1 MSRTLADARR
11 WMQEGTELLV
21 HATTHLDEAAYDA
34 PSLLPGWSRKHLVAH
49 VAANA
54 DALANL
60 VHWAATGT
68 PTPIYA
74 SPEERA
80 TGIREG
86 GRQPGSRLTE
96 WLRLSSDNLEKAMD
110 ELNETQW
117 ASRVLTAQGR
127 TVAATEIPW
136 LRSREVWVHAVDL
149 GSGIDFTA
157 LPTDF
162 LTALCDD
169 IVTKRRGATSPEVI
183 LRPTDMPAR
192 WYLPGSPGEGG
203 TAVTV
208 MGPLTEIAAYL
219 AGRPHGA
226 TTAEGVTVPAQPAW
240 L

>member
-1 MSRTLADARR
+1 MNRSLADARR
-11 WMQEGTELLV
+11 WMREGTELLV
-21 HATTHLDEAAYDA
+21 HATTRLDEAAYDA

-68 PTPIYA
+68 PTPMYA

-86 GRQPGSRLTE
+86 SRQPGTRLTE
-96 WLRLSSDNLEKAMD
+96 WLRLSSDALEKAMD
-110 ELNETQW
+110 ELDENQW

-127 TVAATEIPW
+127 TVAATEVPW

-169 IVTKRRGATSPEVI
+169 IVTKRKGAPGPDVV

-192 WYLPGSPGEGG
+192 WYLPGAPDDGA
-203 TAVTV
+203 AVTV
-208 MGPLTEIAAYL
+208 TGPLTEIAAYL
-219 AGRPHGA
+219 AGRHHGA
-226 TTAEGVTVPAQPAW
+226 TAAEGVAVPALPAW

>member
-1 MSRTLADARR
+1 MNRSLADTRR
-11 WMQEGTELLV
+11 WIREGTELLV
-21 HATTHLDEAAYDA
+21 HATTRLDEAAYDA
-34 PSLLPGWSRKHLVAH
+34 PSLLPGWSRKHVVAH

-68 PTPIYA
+68 PTPMYA

-86 GRQPGSRLTE
+86 ARQPGTRLTE
-96 WLRLSSDNLEKAMD
+96 WLRLSSDALEKAMD
-110 ELNETQW
+110 VLDENRW

-157 LPTDF
+157 LPADF
-162 LTALCDD
+162 LAALCDD
-169 IVTKRRGATSPEVI
+169 IVTKRGGAPGPEVV
-183 LRPTDMPAR
+183 LRPTDMPVR
-192 WYLPGSPGEGG
+192 WYLPGAPDEDGA
-203 TAVTV
+203 AVTV
-208 MGPLTEIAAYL
+208 MGPLSEIAAYL

-226 TTAEGVTVPAQPAW
+226 TTLGSAPVPDLSAW

>member
-1 MSRTLADARR
+1 MNRSLADTRR
-11 WMQEGTELLV
+11 WMREGTELLI
-21 HATTHLDEAAYDA
+21 HATARLDEAAYAA
-34 PSLLPGWSRKHLVAH
+34 PSLLPGWSRKHVVAH

-60 VHWAATGT
+60 VHWASTGT
-68 PTPIYA
+68 PTPMYA

-86 GRQPGSRLTE
+86 ARQPGTRLTE
-96 WLRLSSDNLEKAMD
+96 WLRLSSDALEKAMD
-110 ELNETQW
+110 ELDDNQW

-149 GSGIDFTA
+149 GSGIDFAA

-169 IVTKRRGATSPEVI
+169 IVIRRRGAPGPEVV
-183 LRPTDMPAR
+183 LRPTDLPAR
-192 WYLPGSPGEGG
+192 WYLPGAPD
-203 TAVTV
+203 TAEDATTVT
-208 MGPLTEIAAYL
+208 GPLTEITAYL
-219 AGRPHGA
+219 AGRPNGA
-226 TTAEGVTVPAQPAW
+226 TAVGSAAVPVLPAW

>member
-1 MSRTLADARR
+1 MNRSLADTRR
-11 WMQEGTELLV
+11 WMREGTELLV
-21 HATTHLDEAAYDA
+21 HATTRLDEAAYDA
-34 PSLLPGWSRKHLVAH
+34 PSHLPGWSRKHVVAH

-68 PTPIYA
+68 PTPMYA

-86 GRQPGSRLTE
+86 ARQPGTRLTE
-96 WLRLSSDNLEKAMD
+96 WLRLSSDALEKAMD
-110 ELNETQW
+110 ELDDTQW

-149 GSGIDFTA
+149 GGGIDFTA

-169 IVTKRRGATSPEVI
+169 IVIKRSNAPGPEVV
-183 LRPTDMPAR
+183 LQPADTPAR
-192 WYLPGSPGEGG
+192 WYLPGPPDDDGA
-203 TAVTV
+203 AVTV
-208 MGPLTEIAAYL
+208 TGPLTEIAAYL
-219 AGRPHGA
+219 AGRHHGA
-226 TTAEGVTVPAQPAW
+226 TTAEGAAVPALPAW

>member
-1 MSRTLADARR
+1 MNRSLADARR
-11 WMQEGTELLV
+11 WMREGTELLI
-21 HATTHLDEAAYDA
+21 HATARLDEAAYDT
-34 PSLLPGWSRKHLVAH
+34 PSRLPGWSRKHVVAH

-60 VHWAATGT
+60 VHWAATGM
-68 PTPIYA
+68 PTPMYA

-86 GRQPGSRLTE
+86 SRQPGTRLTE
-96 WLRLSSDNLEKAMD
+96 WLRLSSHALEKAMD
-110 ELNETQW
+110 ELDPSQW
-117 ASRVLTAQGR
+117 ATRVLTAQGR

-149 GSGIDFTA
+149 GSGIGFTA

-169 IVTKRRGATSPEVI
+169 IVTRRSGAPGPEVV
-183 LRPTDMPAR
+183 LRPTDIPAR
-192 WYLPGSPGEGG
+192 WYLPGTPDAAEE
-203 TAVTV
+203 AVTV
-208 MGPLTEIAAYL
+208 TGPLAEVTAYL
-219 AGRPHGA
+219 AGRHHGA
-226 TTAEGVTVPAQPAW
+226 TTAGSAAVPELPAW

>member
-1 MSRTLADARR
+1 MSRSLADTRR
-11 WMQEGTELLV
+11 WMREGTELLV
-21 HATTHLDEAAYDA
+21 HATTRLDEAAYDA
-34 PSLLPGWSRKHLVAH
+34 PSLLPGWSRKHVVAH

-68 PTPIYA
+68 PTPMYA
-74 SPEERA
+74 SPEERT

-86 GRQPGSRLTE
+86 ARQPGTRLAE
-96 WLRLSSDNLEKAMD
+96 WLRLSSDALEKAMD
-110 ELNETQW
+110 ELDDNQW

-149 GSGIDFTA
+149 GDGIDFTA
-157 LPTDF
+157 VPTDF

-169 IVTKRRGATSPEVI
+169 IVTKRRGTPGPEVV
-183 LRPTDMPAR
+183 LRPTDMPTR
-192 WYLPGSPGEGG
+192 WYLPGPPE
-203 TAVTV
+203 TAEEVITVT
-208 MGPLTEIAAYL
+208 GPLSEITAYL
-219 AGRPHGA
+219 AGRPHGTMA
-226 TTAEGVTVPAQPAW
+226 IGSATVPVLPAW

>member
-1 MSRTLADARR
+1 MNRSLADARR
-11 WMQEGTELLV
+11 WVREGTELLV
-21 HATTHLDEAAYDA
+21 DATTRLDEAAYDA
-34 PSLLPGWSRKHLVAH
+34 PSVLPGWSRKHVVAH

-68 PTPIYA
+68 PTPMYA

-86 GRQPGSRLTE
+86 GRQPGTRLTE
-96 WLRLSSDNLEKAMD
+96 WLRLSSDALEKAME
-110 ELNETQW
+110 ELDDNQW

-127 TVAATEIPW
+127 TVAASEIPW

-149 GSGIDFTA
+149 GGGIDFTA
-157 LPTDF
+157 LPADF

-169 IVTKRRGATSPEVI
+169 IVTKRRGAPGPEAI
-183 LRPTDMPAR
+183 LRPTDMATR
-192 WYLPGSPGEGG
+192 WYLPGAPDEEGA
-203 TAVTV
+203 AVTV
-208 MGPLTEIAAYL
+208 TGPLTEIAAYL
-219 AGRPHGA
+219 AGRHHGA
-226 TTAEGVTVPAQPAW
+226 TTAEGVAVPALPAW